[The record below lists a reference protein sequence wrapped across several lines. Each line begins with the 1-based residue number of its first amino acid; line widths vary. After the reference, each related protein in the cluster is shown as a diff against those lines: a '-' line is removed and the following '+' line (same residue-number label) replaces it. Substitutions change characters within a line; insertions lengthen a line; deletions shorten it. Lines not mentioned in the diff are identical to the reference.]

1 MRALLLIA
9 AMFAAL
15 SAHSAVP
22 HPAAAAAAT
31 PVATAAPAPAA
42 ADTAVKTQDSSFEI
56 YAGEHRLGTEKF
68 RVYSLADTVIMTS
81 EVTLDGVA
89 PESTLPRSKSAAFR
103 QRAYDS
109 YPVAFVA
116 EEHPRRDTTHVNRVN
131 VAFRDTV
138 AMITLDRADRGR
150 VESVGLPPGR
160 LYLLEPGI
168 YLQVQVLLADFLA
181 RGQETRKQSVLIPSL
196 ARLLD
201 VQLTRGEEE
210 DIVVRGAR
218 VHTRHVTMSDGLTTF
233 EGWLDA
239 GGRMW
244 RLVAD
249 GQPLR
254 VDRGPDAR
262 AQVAKTR
269 PKHHAPR
276 PKATGARTKP

>member
-1 MRALLLIA
+1 MRAPLLLA
-9 AMFAAL
+9 ATFAAL
-15 SAHSAVP
+15 SAMPLTA
-22 HPAAAAAAT
+22 
-31 PVATAAPAPAA
+31 AAPAATAPTATPGPAA
-42 ADTAVKTQDSSFEI
+42 DFAVKTQDSSFEI

-68 RVYSLADTVIMTS
+68 SIYTIADTVIMTS
-81 EVTLDGVA
+81 QVTLDGVA
-89 PESTLPRSKSAAFR
+89 AESTLPLTKSAAFR

-116 EEHPRRDTTHVNRVN
+116 EEHPRRDSTYVNRVN

-181 RGQETRKQSVLIPSL
+181 RGQEQRKQSVLIPSL

-201 VQLTRGEEE
+201 VELTRGEEE
-210 DIVVRGAR
+210 EITVRGAR
-218 VHTRHVTMSDGLTTF
+218 VHTRHVTMTDGLTTF

-254 VDRGPDAR
+254 VDRGPDASAHASKAR
-262 AQVAKTR
+262 RKQ
-269 PKHHAPR
+269 HAPR
-276 PKATGARTKP
+276 SKATGARSTKP